1 MELWLTRQ
9 MNGQYMLTYNKPVL
23 AQVEGREYS
32 DAYVPHGD
40 PVGIRN
46 FCDLI
51 LKVVNLDK
59 PLQRLESIKI
69 NLTGNTL

>member
-1 MELWLTRQ
+1 
-9 MNGQYMLTYNKPVL
+9 MNGQYMLTYYKPIICK
-23 AQVEGREYS
+23 VEGRDYE

-51 LKVVNLDK
+51 LKVVNLEGQLK
-59 PLQRLESIKI
+59 RLESIKVY
-69 NLTGNTL
+69 LTGNIILE

>member
-1 MELWLTRQ
+1 
-9 MNGQYMLTYNKPVL
+9 MNGQYMLTHSKPIIC
-23 AQVEGREYS
+23 QVEGRDYN